1 MKIGLIGCGNM
12 GGALL
17 GGMIRSGFAAET
29 ITASDP
35 SSSARERI
43 QAQYGVLVS
52 GDNTAAVRGADLVI
66 LAVKPQ
72 YLDPVLEGISA
83 HLEKTTTVLSIVAGK
98 SLAYLMERLPEG
110 QKIIRVMPNTP
121 ALDGC
126 GMAAYC
132 GNAAAEQKDKE
143 LAARILGAVGEAEE
157 VPETLM
163 DTVTGLSGSG
173 PAYVFMFIEALADA
187 AVLEGMPRAMAYHF
201 AAQTV
206 KGSAQLVL
214 STGEH
219 PGKLKDMVCSPAGT
233 TIEGVRALEEKGF
246 RAAVMAAVSAGTE
259 RSRQL

>member
-12 GGALL
+12 GSALL
-17 GGMIRSGFAAET
+17 GGMIRSGFAPEM
-29 ITASDP
+29 ITAADP
-35 SSSARERI
+35 SPAARER
-43 QAQYGVLVS
+43 VLEKYKVHVS
-52 GDNTAAVRGADLVI
+52 AENAEAVRGADLVI

-72 YLDPVLEGISA
+72 YLDPVLEGLCGLLA
-83 HLEKTTTVLSIVAGK
+83 KETTVLSIVAGK
-98 SLAYLMERLPEG
+98 STAYLMERLPEG

-121 ALDGC
+121 ALAGC
-126 GMAAYC
+126 GMAGFC
-132 GNAAAEQKDKE
+132 GNAAAGQADKE
-143 LAARILGAVGEAEE
+143 LAARILGSLGEAEE
-157 VPETLM
+157 IPESLM

-187 AVLEGMPRAMAYHF
+187 AVLEGMPRAQAYHF

-233 TIEGVRALEEKGF
+233 TIAGVRALEEKGF